1 MKYYI
6 AIQEKRSIVVAV
18 EADSEKAAIAKA
30 EDAYDNGTV
39 QMDRNTVNDG
49 PAFFN
54 ETEQWQE
61 AFADGVEDN
70 FQRISTSDGS
80 PRPCIAQ
87 LHSDCEAE
95 AYPDIHWEVQTLND
109 RDEVL
114 TVNTFDR
121 KDENEAWEF
130 YHRLTGPKAFIKVDA
145 DGEPIEELAYIKD

>member
-54 ETEQWQE
+54 ETDQWLE
-61 AFADGVEDN
+61 AFADGAEDN
-70 FQRISTSDGS
+70 FPRI
-80 PRPCIAQ
+80 
-87 LHSDCEAE
+87 
-95 AYPDIHWEVQTLND
+95 
-109 RDEVL
+109 
-114 TVNTFDR
+114 
-121 KDENEAWEF
+121 
-130 YHRLTGPKAFIKVDA
+130 
-145 DGEPIEELAYIKD
+145 